1 MPLPAR
7 HGRVEARPKYGPRE
21 GNSEAYLKFLRH
33 LPCFVTAMDPC
44 DDVHHLLRAFDES
57 GRRAPRGTSLRTADR
72 HAIPV
77 CRWIHDAAHHA
88 PDGDDEAL
96 FATLGFDVRSLTS
109 RLWSMRSWPDR
120 DQRARDLIFKLQQEA
135 RLKLRDRGEDWAKVL
150 RELHAKH
157 GPKP

>member
-7 HGRVEARPKYGPRE
+7 HGRTEPRPTVRPRE
-21 GNSEAYLKFLRH
+21 GNSPSYLAWLRT
-33 LPCFVTAMDPC
+33 LPCLVTAADPGG
-44 DDVHHLLRAFDES
+44 DPHHLLRAFNED
-57 GRRAPRGTSLRTADR
+57 GKRAARGTGLRTVDR
-72 HAIPV
+72 YAVPV

-96 FATLGFDVRSLTS
+96 FASLGFDVRSLTS

-135 RLKLRDRGEDWAKVL
+135 RLKVKGWASVL
-150 RELHAKH
+150 RALHAKH
-157 GPKP
+157 GPKA